1 MPSGP
6 VDLAC
11 VVRDHSPVAGESGM
25 LPVCRPGTEKSRW
38 IRLAHPG
45 RAHSG
50 GGENTMRIAGSPCT
64 LLSTAALAVA
74 MTVGLAGAGFA
85 QDATPTAM
93 GDDAGLAYPTH
104 LHSGD
109 CDNLSAEPVERLA
122 DLLLPEWVAGLTEGE
137 DTDIVAEDF
146 GNVPIPVAVATT
158 EVTLPLAD
166 IVAGKHAI
174 NVERPDPDDPEDS
187 VACANIGGV
196 VDEQG
201 DLFVGLGE
209 SNESG
214 HFGVVWLHDN
224 GTSTTIVVFL
234 AHPDEEA
241 GLESALAALAA
252 AEAEAA
258 ATPGATPGATPVA
271 DAEADATPVT

>member
-1 MPSGP
+1 MPSVP
-6 VDLAC
+6 VELAC
-11 VVRDHSPVAGESGM
+11 VVRDHSPERAN
-25 LPVCRPGTEKSRW
+25 PVCCRYAGQALRSRDW
-38 IRLAHPG
+38 IRFAHSG
-45 RAHSG
+45 WAHSG
-50 GGENTMRIAGSPCT
+50 GGKNTMRIAGRPCT

-74 MTVGLAGAGFA
+74 MTVGLAGVGFA

-93 GDDAGLAYPTH
+93 DDDSGVAYPSH

-109 CDNLSAEPVERLA
+109 CDNLSAEPVQRLA
-122 DLLLPEWVAGLTEGE
+122 DLLLPDWVAGLTEGD

-146 GNVPIPVAVATT
+146 GNAPIPVAAATT
-158 EVTLPLAD
+158 EVNIPLTD

-174 NVERPDPDDPEDS
+174 DIERPNADDAEDS

-209 SNESG
+209 SNGSG
-214 HFGVVWLHDN
+214 HYGVVWLHDN

-234 AHPDEEA
+234 AHPEEA
-241 GLESALAALAA
+241 AGIETALAALAA
-252 AEAEAA
+252 AEEEAA
-258 ATPGATPGATPVA
+258 ATPVGTPVATPVA
-271 DAEADATPVT
+271 DADATPVT

>member
-1 MPSGP
+1 
-6 VDLAC
+6 
-11 VVRDHSPVAGESGM
+11 
-25 LPVCRPGTEKSRW
+25 
-38 IRLAHPG
+38 
-45 RAHSG
+45 
-50 GGENTMRIAGSPCT
+50 MRIAGRPCT

-74 MTVGLAGAGFA
+74 MTVGLAGVGFA

-93 GDDAGLAYPTH
+93 DDDAGVAYPSH

-122 DLLLPEWVAGLTEGE
+122 DLLLPDWVAGLAEGDDTE
-137 DTDIVAEDF
+137 IVAEDF
-146 GNVPIPVAVATT
+146 GNAPIPVAAATT
-158 EVTLPLAD
+158 EVNIPLAD

-174 NVERPDPDDPEDS
+174 DIAGPDADDADDS

-209 SNESG
+209 SNGSG
-214 HFGVVWLHDN
+214 HYGVVWLHDN

-241 GLESALAALAA
+241 GIEAALAALAA
-252 AEAEAA
+252 AEEEAA
-258 ATPGATPGATPVA
+258 ATPVDSAAASPVA
-271 DAEADATPVT
+271 GAEADATPVT

>member
-1 MPSGP
+1 
-6 VDLAC
+6 
-11 VVRDHSPVAGESGM
+11 
-25 LPVCRPGTEKSRW
+25 
-38 IRLAHPG
+38 
-45 RAHSG
+45 
-50 GGENTMRIAGSPCT
+50 MRIAGRPCT

-93 GDDAGLAYPTH
+93 DDDAGVAYPTH

-109 CDNLSAEPVERLA
+109 CANLSAEPVERLA
-122 DLLLPEWVAGLTEGE
+122 DLLLPDWVAGLTEGD

-146 GNVPIPVAVATT
+146 GNAPIPVAAATT
-158 EVTLPLAD
+158 EVNIPLAD
-166 IVAGKHAI
+166 IVAGKHAV
-174 NVERPDPDDPEDS
+174 NVESPDPDDPEDS

-209 SNESG
+209 SNGSG
-214 HFGVVWLHDN
+214 HHGVVWLHDN

-234 AHPDEEA
+234 AHPEEA
-241 GLESALAALAA
+241 AGIETALAALTA
-252 AEAEAA
+252 AEAEEEAA
-258 ATPGATPGATPVA
+258 ATPMATPEATPVA
-271 DAEADATPVT
+271 DADATPVT

>member
-1 MPSGP
+1 
-6 VDLAC
+6 
-11 VVRDHSPVAGESGM
+11 
-25 LPVCRPGTEKSRW
+25 
-38 IRLAHPG
+38 
-45 RAHSG
+45 
-50 GGENTMRIAGSPCT
+50 MRIAGRPRTCNFKLQ

-74 MTVGLAGAGFA
+74 MTFGLAGAGLA

-93 GDDAGLAYPTH
+93 DDDTGVAYPTH

-122 DLLLPEWVAGLTEGE
+122 DLLLPEWVAQLTEGD

-146 GNVPIPVAVATT
+146 GNPPIPVAAATT
-158 EVTLPLAD
+158 EVTMPLAD

-174 NVERPDPDDPEDS
+174 NVESPDPDDPEDS

-196 VDEQG
+196 VDEHG

-209 SNESG
+209 SNDSG

-234 AHPDEEA
+234 AHPDEAA
-241 GLESALAALAA
+241 GIEVALAALAA
-252 AEAEAA
+252 AEEEAA
-258 ATPGATPGATPVA
+258 ATPVGTPVA
-271 DAEADATPVT
+271 SPVSGAEADATPVT